1 MEIHTKKT
9 LRYITKIGI
18 LSAMAFVLMLFEFPL
33 LFLAPSF
40 YELNFSDVVALVGSF
55 AMGPL
60 AGVLIEFFK
69 ILLNIIVTG
78 SDTAFV
84 GEFSNFVMGCALVL
98 PAAFLYQHRKTLR
111 MAVVGMLV
119 GTLVLAVVSGLLNYF
134 VMIPMYSNLYG
145 APIEAIVGMGA
156 KINPA
161 IGNLWTLVLLAVVPF
176 NLIKGVACAI
186 LTFFLYKR
194 VSPLLHK

>member
-1 MEIHTKKT
+1 MEIRTKKT

-18 LSAMAFVLMLFEFPL
+18 LSAMAFVMMLFEFPL

-69 ILLNIIVTG
+69 ILLNLIVTG
-78 SDTAFV
+78 TDTAFV
-84 GEFSNFVMGCALVL
+84 GEFSNFVMGCAFVL
-98 PAAFLYQHRKTLR
+98 PAAILYQRRKTLK
-111 MAVVGMLV
+111 MAVIGMLV
-119 GTLVLAVVSGLLNYF
+119 GTLVLAVVSGLLNYY

-161 IGNLWTLVLLAVVPF
+161 IGSLWSLVLLAVVPF

-194 VSPLLHK
+194 VSPLLHL

>member
-1 MEIHTKKT
+1 MEIRTRKT

-33 LFLAPSF
+33 VFLAPSF
-40 YELNFSDVVALVGSF
+40 YELNFSDVVALIGSF

-69 ILLNIIVTG
+69 IVLNLIVTG
-78 SDTAFV
+78 TDTAFV
-84 GEFSNFVMGCALVL
+84 GEFSNFVMGCAFVL
-98 PAAFLYQHRKTLR
+98 PAALLYRYRKTLG
-111 MAVVGMLV
+111 MAVLGMAV
-119 GTLVLAVVSGLLNYF
+119 GTLVLAVVSGLLNYY

-145 APIEAIVGMGA
+145 APIEAIIGMGA

-161 IGNLWTLVLLAVVPF
+161 IGSLWGLVLLAVVPF

-194 VSPLLHK
+194 VSSLLHK

>member
-1 MEIHTKKT
+1 MEIRAKKT

-69 ILLNIIVTG
+69 ILLNLIVTG
-78 SDTAFV
+78 TDTAFV
-84 GEFSNFVMGCALVL
+84 GEFSNFVMGCAFVL
-98 PAAFLYQHRKTLR
+98 PAAILYQRRKTLK
-111 MAVVGMLV
+111 MAVIGMLV
-119 GTLVLAVVSGLLNYF
+119 GTLVLAVVSGLLNYY

-145 APIEAIVGMGA
+145 APIEAIIGMGA

-161 IGNLWTLVLLAVVPF
+161 IGSLWSLVLLAVVPF

-194 VSPLLHK
+194 VSPLLHL

>member
-1 MEIHTKKT
+1 MEIRTKKT

-18 LSAMAFVLMLFEFPL
+18 LSALAFVLMLFEFPL
-33 LFLAPSF
+33 PFLAPSF
-40 YELNFSDVVALVGSF
+40 YELNFSDVVALIGSF
-55 AMGPL
+55 ALGPV
-60 AGVLIEFFK
+60 AGVLIEAVK
-69 ILLNIIVTG
+69 IVLNIIVTG

-84 GEFSNFVMGCALVL
+84 GEFSNFVMGCAFVL
-98 PAAFLYQHRKTLR
+98 PASILYRHRKTLR

-119 GTLVLAVVSGLLNYF
+119 GTLVLALVSGLLNYF

-145 APIEAIVGMGA
+145 APIDAIVGMGA

-176 NLIKGVACAI
+176 NLLKGVACAI
-186 LTFFLYKR
+186 LTFLLYKR
-194 VSPLLHK
+194 VSFLLHK

>member
-1 MEIHTKKT
+1 MEIRTKKT

-33 LFLAPSF
+33 VFLAPSF
-40 YELNFSDVVALVGSF
+40 YELNFSDVVALIGSF

-69 ILLNIIVTG
+69 IVLNLLVTG
-78 SDTAFV
+78 TDTAFV
-84 GEFSNFVMGCALVL
+84 GEFSNFVMGCAFVL
-98 PAAFLYQHRKTLR
+98 PASILYRYRKTLR
-111 MAVVGMLV
+111 MAVIGMLV
-119 GTLVLAVVSGLLNYF
+119 GTLVLAVISGLLNYY

-161 IGNLWTLVLLAVVPF
+161 IGNLWSLVLLAVVPF
-176 NLIKGVACAI
+176 NLIKGVACSI
-186 LTFFLYKR
+186 LTFLLYKR
-194 VSPLLHK
+194 VSSLLHK